1 MYDYCDQ
8 DCNDDDVNDIRI
20 IMTSVMTYENE
31 NNEII
36 INSKPPITPQ
46 QRLNK
51 RSGYLD
57 EHSIF

>member
-31 NNEII
+31 NNK
-36 INSKPPITPQ
+36 NNHKQ
-46 QRLNK
+46 QPTNYATTALEQEK
-51 RSGYLD
+51 RILG
-57 EHSIF
+57 